1 MSMSGPPEPQT
12 PRPQHRKHSKPNFRD
27 QLLFVAG
34 ICLLAAAAFYSALV
48 VATQVDEI
56 FFPGN
61 EIRLGGLSSL
71 PGIDDGEPEAV
82 SGGRINILVMG
93 LDRRPHEGEAPART
107 DTMFVLTIDAST
119 RTARGLA
126 IPRDLLV
133 EIPTPNGSFSDR
145 INAAYVLGETRGYPG
160 GGIGTVTATVED
172 LLGIKVDHYVL
183 VDFEGF
189 KQVVDLLGGID
200 VDVPPPGVNDPTYS
214 ETELLGD
221 FYPCVFEPG
230 TYHMDGSQ
238 ALCYARVRRNSN
250 DLDRILR
257 QQRIIFAV
265 MDKATQLN
273 VLADP
278 TNVVSLWQR
287 YKNTITTDINDLQ
300 IPGFARLA
308 AAIDPDQMAFLSLG
322 PATTP
327 FTTAEGAAVLLPSE
341 EGIRQI
347 VEAFLADNRLLQ
359 EGALVE
365 VQNRTGQSGQAA
377 EAVEYFI
384 SLGLPESSLITVTT
398 SLDDQPNTE
407 IIDFTGKSYTAQ
419 LLASWLG
426 IPQAQIRSSTAEDES
441 IRSSSADILVIL
453 GADAKIAIAIVAP

>member
-1 MSMSGPPEPQT
+1 M
-12 PRPQHRKHSKPNFRD
+12 RD

-34 ICLLAAAAFYSALV
+34 ICLLAAAAFYAALV
-48 VATQVDEI
+48 VATQIDEI

-61 EIRLGGLSSL
+61 EIRLGGLFSL
-71 PGIDDGEPEAV
+71 PGIDDGEPEQV

-93 LDRRPHEGEAPART
+93 LDRRPHEGQAPSRT

-133 EIPTPNGSFSDR
+133 DIPTPNGSFSDR
-145 INAAYVLGETRGYPG
+145 INSAYILGESRGYPG
-160 GGIGTVTATVED
+160 GGIGTVKTTVEN
-172 LLGIKVDHYVL
+172 LLGIKIDHYIL
-183 VDFEGF
+183 VDFDGF

-230 TYHMDGSQ
+230 TNHMDGSQ
-238 ALCYARVRRNSN
+238 ALCYARVRRNSD

-278 TNVVSLWQR
+278 TNVVNLWQR
-287 YKNTITTDINDLQ
+287 YKSTITTDINDLQ

-327 FTTAEGAAVLLPSE
+327 FITAEGAAVLLPSE

-359 EGALVE
+359 EAAVVE
-365 VQNRTGQSGQAA
+365 VQNRTGQSGQA
-377 EAVEYFI
+377 EQAVEYFI
-384 SLGLPESSLITVTT
+384 SLGIPQNSLITVPTP
-398 SLDDQPNTE
+398 QENQAETE
-407 IIDFTGKSYTAQ
+407 IIDFSGKSYTAQ

-426 IPQAQIRSSTAEDES
+426 VSQDQIRASTDEDQA
-441 IRSSSADILVIL
+441 IRNSSADIVVIL
-453 GADAKIAIAIVAP
+453 GADAKIAAAIAVP